1 MIASVFLMLHI
12 FFGNPSFSDMKEIGA
27 KIWYERIAP
36 DYDLEMYRV
45 YELNYLPE
53 KLPFKGVKSY
63 TEQLYTG
70 AEVKK
75 GIYDTVPYSN
85 NRMVFI
91 LNDAGF
97 VVEYWYQQFSQPS
110 GHNFIAYD
118 HYPNGLLKSVT
129 RSYQKASASDYIWN
143 IEYDE
148 NQLVKRHVL
157 RKMNGR
163 LIAER
168 TFDYYPAERKIVSKT
183 TYGKDHVLEDATYR
197 YDRSARL
204 STIERHAYLTKQS
217 GLTTFQY
224 TSGALVRESTIWKDS
239 MGVKVSEINSLYK
252 NNQLIDRYQYLARN
266 KVNNPKTEQFEYYK
280 NGMLKSEV
288 SNHWGNRSKSSYTY
302 LIKSKQQEMW
312 EIEVRKPDN
321 GAIKTYIVVKT
332 YKTKN
337 PSK

>member
-1 MIASVFLMLHI
+1 MIASVFLMLHV

-53 KLPFKGVKSY
+53 KLPFKGVQSY
-63 TEQLYTG
+63 TELHYSLN
-70 AEVKK
+70 EVKK
-75 GIYDTVPYSN
+75 GGYDTVPYSIL
-85 NRMVFI
+85 RSYFI
-91 LNDAGF
+91 LNDAGLK
-97 VVEYWYQQFSQPS
+97 VEYWYQQSSQPS
-110 GHNFIAYD
+110 GHYFIAYD

-129 RSYQKASASDYIWN
+129 RTYQNASASGFKWN

-168 TFDYYPAERKIVSKT
+168 TFDYYPAEQKIVSKT
-183 TYGKDHVLEDATYR
+183 TYGRENVLEDATYR
-197 YDRSARL
+197 YDQRARL

-239 MGVKVSEINSLYK
+239 MGVKISELNSLYK
-252 NNQLIDRYQYLARN
+252 NNQLIDRYQFRARN
-266 KVNNPKTEQFEYYK
+266 GVNNPQTEQFEYYK
-280 NGMLKSEV
+280 NGMLKSKV
-288 SNHWGNRSKSSYTY
+288 SNYWGSRSKSSYTY
-302 LIKSKQQEMW
+302 QIKPKQQEMW
-312 EIEVRKPDN
+312 EIEIRKPDY
-321 GAIKTYIVVKT
+321 GAIKTYYVVKT

>member
-1 MIASVFLMLHI
+1 MIASVFLLLHI
-12 FFGNPSFSDMKEIGA
+12 LIGNPTYSEIKTVGE
-27 KIWYERIAP
+27 KIWYDRIAP
-36 DYDLEMYRV
+36 DYDLEIHSV

-63 TEQLYTG
+63 TELSYAV
-70 AEVKK
+70 AEVQK
-75 GIYDTVPYSN
+75 GGYDTVPYSN
-85 NRMVFI
+85 LRRDFI
-91 LNDAGF
+91 LNDAGLK
-97 VVEYWYQQFSQPS
+97 VEYWYQQYSQTS

-118 HYPNGLLKSVT
+118 YYPNGLLKSVKRT
-129 RSYQKASASDYIWN
+129 YQKASASDFIWN

-183 TYGKDHVLEDATYR
+183 TYGTDNVLEDATYL
-197 YDRSARL
+197 YDQRARL

-224 TSGALVRESTIWKDS
+224 KRGTLVRESTIWQDS

-252 NNQLIDRYQYLARN
+252 NNQLIDRYQFLARRE
-266 KVNNPKTEQFEYYK
+266 VNNPQTEQYEYYR
-280 NGMLKSEV
+280 NGMLKSQV
-288 SNHWGNRSKSSYTY
+288 LNYWGSRSKSTYTY
-302 LIKSKQQEMW
+302 QIKPKQLEMW
-312 EIEVRKPDN
+312 EIEVRQPDY
-321 GAIKTYIVVKT
+321 GAIKTYYVVKT